1 MALLSRW
8 QGRSQKPL
16 PLVGRLFEHLRVE
29 DGTEATLE
37 AASKK
42 GPVVF
47 IARVVSGVDALAI
60 AHLSARWR
68 LPKIGF
74 VHDLPAVPAMLL
86 SARGGGQRVD
96 LVAALERGES
106 AILFL
111 KRPPSVFTTT
121 GRARSE
127 GDLLL
132 GALLSWVRE
141 TRKDVTL
148 APVEFLWSLSPGRQ
162 GLSPIDAILGPTD
175 MPGDLRATAQLIG
188 SFQHGALRMAPL
200 VGAREFIASQPA
212 DSPDYTLVRRLT
224 YSLWRKLERERRAA
238 LGPIEKSPARMRDEV
253 LRSSKLQRL
262 IKDIA
267 GGDPQKRA
275 ETEQRAKQMLDGLR
289 AAPNPNAMRAFEPI
303 LDRLV
308 RRVFSEVDVTGV
320 EGVREASRNGTVVF
334 LPCHKSHVDYIVLSY
349 VLRKNLLELPVVA
362 AGDNLSFF
370 PVGEIL
376 RQGGAF
382 FIRRDFRGDRLYAA
396 VVDAYVRRLLRDGWA
411 MEFYLEGGRSRTGK
425 LLAPK
430 LGLLNLVVDAA
441 LSLEGRAVAFVPVHI
456 GYERLMEDF
465 ELAQEKAGAPKQR
478 ESYRSLYAVLDAL
491 RYDYGRVSV
500 SFGEPIALDALKSE
514 FGVQNGAPTP
524 ARRRAVTHKL
534 AHLVGRTIHASA
546 RITAGALVATALL
559 DMEGRGLLH
568 PELVARSTRLYTIAT
583 RAGAMPCSRLLHGD
597 GRVREAAI
605 RDAAILLVRGGL
617 LHEHA
622 PDATLERGGRRETP
636 RSRDEVVY
644 TVPEESRARLD
655 LSKNDILHF
664 FADRSVLAL
673 AFRAGR
679 ARRVSRARLLEDAIA
694 LAALLSHD
702 LLSLAD
708 IEMPARVEATLIDMI
723 VVGDFDFSDD
733 GFLSIGAGNA
743 DGDAQSS
750 LASHASHLVPMI
762 ESYRIGARVLRL
774 LLDKPLAEKELVKQ
788 GLAIGQQMFL
798 GGEIDRREAI
808 SAPTISS
815 SLDAFLARG
824 TIVRD
829 NGCYA
834 LAPGVDETA
843 LKALDLYLQRH
854 LSRSLGG
861 FGGTIPAPPL
871 SRLGE
876 ER

>member
-1 MALLSRW
+1 ALSGAIAR
-8 QGRSQKPL
+8 
-16 PLVGRLFEHLRVE
+16 
-29 DGTEATLE
+29 
-37 AASKK
+37 
-42 GPVVF
+42 GPIVF

-60 AHLSARWR
+60 AHLAARWQ

-74 VHDLPAVPAMLL
+74 AHDLPAVPAMLL
-86 SARGGGQRVD
+86 SARGGGHGAD
-96 LVAALERGES
+96 LTAALERGES

-127 GDLLL
+127 GDELL
-132 GALLSWVRE
+132 GALLAWARE
-141 TRKDVTL
+141 RERDVTL

-200 VGAREFIASQPA
+200 VDTREFIASQPEG
-212 DSPDYTLVRRLT
+212 STDYTLVRRLT

-238 LGPIEKSPARMRDEV
+238 LGPVEKSPARLRDEV

-267 GGDPQKRA
+267 GDDEVKLA
-275 ETEQRAKQMLDGLR
+275 ETEQRAREMLDALR
-289 AAPNPNAMRAFEPI
+289 ASPNPNAMRAFEPV
-303 LDRLV
+303 LDQLV

-320 EGVREASRNGTVVF
+320 EDVREASRKGTVVF

-411 MEFYLEGGRSRTGK
+411 LEFYLEGGRSRTGK

-441 LSLEGRAVAFVPVHI
+441 LSLEGRAISFVPVHI

-500 SFGEPIALDALKSE
+500 SFGRPIELDALRTE
-514 FGVQNGAPTP
+514 LGVQNGAPTP
-524 ARRRAVTHKL
+524 AKRRAVTHKL

-568 PELVARSTRLYTIAT
+568 PDLVARSTRLYETAT
-583 RAGAMPCSRLLHGD
+583 RAGALPCSRLLHGD
-597 GRVREAAI
+597 GRIREAAI

-617 LHEHA
+617 LREHA
-622 PDATLERGGRRETP
+622 PDATLERSGKSRMP
-636 RSRDEVVY
+636 RSRDDVVY
-644 TVPEESRARLD
+644 TVPEESRSRLD

-664 FADRSVLAL
+664 FADRSVIAL
-673 AFRAGR
+673 AFRAAR
-679 ARRVSRARLLEDAIA
+679 ARRVDRARLAADALG
-694 LAALLSHD
+694 LAQLLSFD

-708 IEMPARVEATLIDMI
+708 VETEARLAATLDDMI
-723 VVGDFDFSDD
+723 EVGELAALPD
-733 GFLSIGAGNA
+733 GTLALGAGSPEA
-743 DGDAQSS
+743 EAAASM
-750 LASHASHLVPMI
+750 ASHASHLVPML
-762 ESYRIGARVLRL
+762 ESYRIAARALRL
-774 LLDKPLAEKELVKQ
+774 LIDQPLAEKDLVKQ
-788 GLAIGQQMFL
+788 GLLIGGQMFL
-798 GGEIDRREAI
+798 GGEIDRREAV

-815 SLDAFLARG
+815 ALDAFLARG

-829 NGCYA
+829 KDRYKLG
-834 LAPGVDETA
+834 PDIDEAA
-843 LKALDLYLQRH
+843 LKALDGYLLRH
-854 LSRSLGG
+854 LTRTTGG

-871 SRLGE
+871 SRAGD
-876 ER
+876 ERP